1 MANTTQKLTQVDVTP
16 QIDPAGSGNERRVID
31 PQLRNS
37 RGERIAPNSVS
48 VSDGFHVASI
58 DNNPLSATFGTF
70 SVQNRLSIAAICF
83 WQASFLHSIQKP
95 TNQAQT
101 GSFGPLGGA
110 VLPPLAFS
118 GGTGSYT
125 DSLLP
130 QYGNP
135 IAVSTLQQALDAN
148 KRTIR
153 TLVFR
158 PNLPSSTPPAPNTF
172 TQWAALYAAYQAQ
185 ANAGAC
191 RIVFEQ
197 ETLFGPPIVIP
208 AGIWD
213 FSYGDIFAGPSLGP
227 PMSVELSDGCQI
239 RNLFLFTDG
248 LTLIGK
254 TTGGPQMVWDQ
265 YLGTGAPTI
274 PIFQNASAL
283 RNEGTA
289 PMIVWSADS
298 SVGDFLGIGLGFSS
312 RFEEGNYEI
321 LQIDPPLG
329 VGPSACQFFCQA
341 SSQIMRETIRG
352 AGNVLCRFEVNA
364 QGANLDLDQ
373 PNYAGIAPL
382 SNPTTFLVKA
392 NRRIRFH
399 EVATPLDNGATV
411 NLQPSDFVLCAPSVD
426 GGAAITLNLP
436 LASHHPG
443 VICGVKKIN
452 NDVNTVIN
460 VIPQGTETIEGVFV
474 LTLPN
479 LAPLEGVQ
487 VFSDGANWWVLP

>member
-1 MANTTQKLTQVDVTP
+1 MNTTQKLTQIDTTP
-16 QIDPAGSGNERRVID
+16 LIDAAGSGNERRVID
-31 PQLRNS
+31 PQLRND
-37 RGERIAPNSVS
+37 RGERIAPNNVS

-58 DNNPLSATFGTF
+58 DNNPLSPTFGTF
-70 SVQNRLSIAAICF
+70 SIQNRLSVAAFCS
-83 WQASFLHSIQKP
+83 WQASSLHSIQKP
-95 TNQAQT
+95 INQAQT

-110 VLPPLAFS
+110 ALPPLAFS

-130 QYGNP
+130 KYGNP
-135 IAVSTLQQALDAN
+135 IAVNTLQQALDAN
-148 KRTIR
+148 KKALR

-158 PNLPSSTPPAPNTF
+158 PNLPTSTPPAPNTF
-172 TQWAALYAAYQAQ
+172 TQWADLFAAYQAQ
-185 ANAGAC
+185 SNAGAC

-197 ETLFGPPIVIP
+197 ETLFGPPLVIP
-208 AGIWD
+208 AGVWD
-213 FSYGDIFAGPSLGP
+213 FSYGDVFAGPSLGP

-254 TTGGPQMVWDQ
+254 TTGGPQLVWDQ

-289 PMIVWSADS
+289 PMIVWSGDS
-298 SVGDFLGIGLGFSS
+298 GIGDLLGIGLGFSS
-312 RFEEGNYEI
+312 RMEQGTYEI
-321 LQIDPPLG
+321 IQIDPPLLG
-329 VGPSACQFFCQA
+329 GPSVCQFFCQA

-352 AGNVLCRFEVNA
+352 AGNILCRFEVNS
-364 QGANLDLDQ
+364 QGSNFDLDQ

-382 SNPTTFLVKA
+382 TNPTTFLVRA
-392 NRRIRFH
+392 NRRIRLH

-411 NLQPSDFVLCAPSVD
+411 SLEPSALALCAPSNPL
-426 GGAAITLNLP
+426 GPAITITLP
-436 LASHHPG
+436 FAAHHPN
-443 VICGVKKIN
+443 VICGVKKVNSDVSTTIN
-452 NDVNTVIN
+452 LV
-460 VIPQGTETIEGVFV
+460 PQGAETIDGAFV

-479 LAPLEGVQ
+479 LAPYEGVQ

>member
-1 MANTTQKLTQVDVTP
+1 MRNGDQIIARQGQTNPLTPIPSGARVR
-16 QIDPAGSGNERRVID
+16 IDPDLIKGGLRV
-31 PQLRNS
+31 
-37 RGERIAPNSVS
+37 APNWVS
-48 VSDGFHVASI
+48 LSQGFLVASI
-58 DNNPLSATFGTF
+58 NPDGTF
-70 SVQNRLSIAAICF
+70 DAQNISAADQVCSWF
-83 WQASFLHSIQKP
+83 AVYEHSIQH
-95 TNQAQT
+95 NQRQAVQ
-101 GSFGPLGGA
+101 GDLGPLG
-110 VLPPLAFS
+110 VLPSPLPPILVEA
-118 GGTGSYT
+118 GLTEYD

-135 IAVSTLQQALDAN
+135 TPVNFTSQALDAN

-158 PNLPSSTPPAPNTF
+158 PNLPTSTPPAPNTF
-172 TQWAALYAAYQAQ
+172 TGWADLYAAYQAQ

-208 AGIWD
+208 AGVWA
-213 FSYGDIFAGPSLGP
+213 FSYGDVFAGPSLGP

-352 AGNVLCRFEVNA
+352 AGNVLCRFEVNS
-364 QGANLDLDQ
+364 QGANFDLDQ
-373 PNYAGIAPL
+373 PNYGGIAPL
-382 SNPTTFLVKA
+382 SNPTTFLVRA

-399 EVATPLDNGATV
+399 EVAAPLDNGATV
-411 NLQPSDFVLCAPSVD
+411 LLEPSDLALCAPSVD
-426 GGAAITLNLP
+426 GGADINLTLP
-436 LASHHPG
+436 FAAHHPG
-443 VICGVKKIN
+443 VICGTKKIN
-452 NDVNTVIN
+452 ADVNTVIN
-460 VIPQGTETIEGVFV
+460 FVPQGAETVEGVA
-474 LTLPN
+474 
-479 LAPLEGVQ
+479 APYAVPLGAYGGLQ
-487 VFSDGANWWVLP
+487 MFSDGANWWILP